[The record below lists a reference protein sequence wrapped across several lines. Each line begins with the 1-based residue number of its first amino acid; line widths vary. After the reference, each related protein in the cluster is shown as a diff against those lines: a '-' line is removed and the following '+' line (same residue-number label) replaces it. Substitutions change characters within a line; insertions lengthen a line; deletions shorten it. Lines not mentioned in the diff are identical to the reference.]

1 VDVREIAQNR
11 ISLTAFKRYEE
22 ASGMSG
28 FADYDNFDAVG
39 LAELVRRRD
48 VSARELLA
56 EARVRADRV
65 NGALNAIVYRRDADA
80 DREAVTADAR
90 APLAGVPFLVKD
102 LGPPLAGAPLTSG
115 SKLFADHVPDY
126 DGEIVKRFK
135 AAGLIAFGKTNVP
148 EFGLVPVT
156 EPALF
161 GPCRNPWDTERTPGG
176 SSGGAAAAVAAGVV
190 PMAHASDGGGSIR
203 IPASCCGLVG
213 LKTSRG
219 LNPVE
224 PFTPDYIV
232 DHVVSRTVRDS
243 AAALDATSERAGAGF
258 LAGLDAPPPRLRVGV
273 VRSAMLAGAVSPVVK
288 DALDAAAHL
297 MESLG
302 HHVEDAEPAVDYDA
316 FASAF
321 LIEWA
326 TGARVMLDNLP
337 PAVLGRAATKDDVEF
352 GTWTLT
358 TIGGHLMA
366 QRAEAQATL
375 QTESAKLIEFFT
387 RYDVLLS
394 PVLATPPLRINEAGA
409 PFPEKTAAKIA
420 TAAGS
425 PERLRSIVR
434 AVARKSFAFAAF
446 SAPFNMSGQP
456 AISVPLCET
465 PDGLPIGMQFAGRIG
480 DDGLLLRLARELE
493 QAAPWSARRPR
504 VWSGDAPRQPA

>member
-1 VDVREIAQNR
+1 
-11 ISLTAFKRYEE
+11 
-22 ASGMSG
+22 MSG
-28 FADYDNFDAVG
+28 FADYDAFDGVG
-39 LAELVRRRD
+39 LAELVRRRE
-48 VSARELLA
+48 VSAGELLA
-56 EARVRADRV
+56 EARARADAV
-65 NGALNAIVYRRDADA
+65 NPALNAIVYRRDAEA
-80 DREAVTADAR
+80 AREADAVAPD

-102 LGPPLAGAPLTSG
+102 LGSPLAGAPLTCG
-115 SKLFADHVPDY
+115 SKLFANYVPDH

-135 AAGLIAFGKTNVP
+135 RAGLIAFGKTNVP

-156 EPALF
+156 EPVLF

-190 PMAHASDGGGSIR
+190 PMAHATDGGGSIR

-224 PFTPDYIV
+224 PFTPDYVV

-243 AAALDATSERAGAGF
+243 AAALDATCGRADAGF
-258 LAGLDAPPPRLRVGV
+258 LAGLDAPPPRLRIAV

-288 DALDAAAHL
+288 TALDEAARLLA
-297 MESLG
+297 SLG
-302 HHVEDAEPAVDYDA
+302 HHVEDAEPALDYDA

-326 TGARVMLDNLP
+326 TGARFILDKLP
-337 PAVLGRAATKDDVEF
+337 PALIGRAATKDDVEF

-358 TIGGHLMA
+358 TIGGHLMS

-375 QTESAKLIEFFT
+375 ATESAKLIDFFT

-394 PVLATPPLRINEAGA
+394 PVLATPPLRISEAGA

-420 TAAGS
+420 DAVGS
-425 PERLRSIVR
+425 PERMRSIVR

-465 PDGLPIGMQFAGRIG
+465 PDGLPIGMQFAARIG

-493 QAAPWSARRPR
+493 QAAPWGERRPR
-504 VWSGDAPRQPA
+504 VWSGASSRQPA

>member
-1 VDVREIAQNR
+1 
-11 ISLTAFKRYEE
+11 
-22 ASGMSG
+22 MSG
-28 FADYDNFDAVG
+28 FADYDAYDAVG
-39 LAELVRRRD
+39 LAELVRRRE

-56 EARVRADRV
+56 EAQARADAV
-65 NGALNAIVYRRDADA
+65 TPALNAIVYRRDAEA
-80 DREAVTADAR
+80 AREADAMPPD
-90 APLAGVPFLVKD
+90 APLGGVPFLVKD
-102 LGPPLAGAPLTSG
+102 LGPPLGGAPLTCG
-115 SKLFADHVPDY
+115 SKLFANYEPTY

-190 PMAHASDGGGSIR
+190 PVAHASDGGGSIR

-243 AAALDATSERAGAGF
+243 AAALDATSGRDASF
-258 LAGLDAPPPRLRVGV
+258 LAGLDAPPPRLRVAV

-288 DALDAAAHL
+288 DALDEAARLLA
-297 MESLG
+297 SLG
-302 HHVEDAEPAVDYDA
+302 HHVDDAEPAVDYDA

-321 LIEWA
+321 LTEWA
-326 TGARVMLDNLP
+326 ASARVMLDKFPL
-337 PAVLGRAATKDDVEF
+337 AVLGRAATRDDVEF
-352 GTWTLT
+352 GTWTLA

-366 QRAEAQATL
+366 QRAEAQAVL
-375 QTESAKLIEFFT
+375 RAESAKLIDFFA

-394 PVLATPPLRINEAGA
+394 PVLATPPLHISEAGA

-420 TAAGS
+420 DAAGS
-425 PERLRSIVR
+425 PQRMRTIVR

-446 SAPFNMSGQP
+446 AAPFNMSGQP
-456 AISVPLCET
+456 AISLPLCET
-465 PDGLPIGMQFAGRIG
+465 PDGLPIGIQVAGRVG
-480 DDGLLLRLARELE
+480 DDGLLLRLGRELE
-493 QAAPWSARRPR
+493 QAAPWTQRRPR
-504 VWSGDAPRQPA
+504 VWSGASARQPA